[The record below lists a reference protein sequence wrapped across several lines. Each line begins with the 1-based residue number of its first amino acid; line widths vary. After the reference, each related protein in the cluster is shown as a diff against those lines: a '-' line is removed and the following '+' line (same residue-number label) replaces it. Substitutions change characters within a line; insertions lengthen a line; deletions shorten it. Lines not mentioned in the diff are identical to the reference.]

1 MTSPL
6 LSRNRFLSTSLRI
19 VACGLIVGAGIGA
32 SKLSVAQT
40 GCPIVTPKNLTVAF
54 APRADG
60 TLSLQTNVGITNGCK
75 TPLQVNS
82 VVMSPTA
89 SAFRLILG
97 WAPVTLNYNQTMTYQ
112 LRFEPTAPQA
122 YTGTFTVNIQGYS
135 PVVFNLSG
143 TGQLPGTVGSWS
155 TTSLTFNSVP
165 LGTTSAPQTATLT
178 NTGTEAAM
186 ISSLYVDPPFS
197 VSGFTSTRLG
207 IGKSLPLQ
215 VTFTPPYVGSFNGTL
230 VVVTDRLPPI
240 GVSLKATAVAPI
252 SFGISSFPSLPA
264 ATAGFTYM
272 ANLQSAGGVGAV
284 TWALN
289 SGSSL
294 PAGLSLS
301 SAGAITGTVASSVAT
316 GKYSFTVTATDSKVP
331 PATSALQLTLPV
343 GAPTGAACQYD
354 QWNVAGSGTPIIPLP
369 DLGTDTY
376 LGVQGGLYPNGSN
389 IMPADHDAD
398 GLAFANAIQPLDA
411 NGDPDPNGKYGI
423 ISIGMSV
430 TATNFALFT
439 QDATADPSV
448 NQNLVFVPGAQPRIT
463 ADLWA
468 NPTFPAWGEIF
479 QYFLPQSG
487 VTANQVVAAWVES
500 VLSDPTG
507 TFPSDMTKLQADLE
521 TTAQLLHTNFPN
533 LTLAFFSPREYGAYS
548 TPRRG
553 DPEPYSY
560 ETGFAV
566 RGMIEDQMN
575 GAPGLNYN
583 PANGPVMAPWVGW
596 GPYLWANGLIP
607 RSDGLVWTCQDFQ
620 GDGLHPSVTTGGSE
634 KNAFMLMNFFKTT
647 DVTAPWFLAH

>member
-1 MTSPL
+1 MASPL
-6 LSRNRFLSTSLRI
+6 LFWNRFVSILLKI
-19 VACGLIVGAGIGA
+19 GACGLMVGMGVGG
-32 SKLSVAQT
+32 SKLAVGQT
-40 GCPIVTPKNLTVAF
+40 TCLIVTPKNLTVAF
-54 APRADG
+54 APRAVG
-60 TLSLQTNVGITNGCK
+60 TLSLQINVGVTNGCK
-75 TPLQVNS
+75 APLQVNS
-82 VVMSPTA
+82 VVMSPAA

-97 WAPVTLNYNQTMTYQ
+97 WAPVTLDYNQTMTYQ
-112 LRFEPTAPQA
+112 LRFEPIAPQA
-122 YTGTFTVNIQGYS
+122 YTGTFTVNVQGYN

-143 TGQLPGTVGSWS
+143 TGQLPGAVGSWN
-155 TTSLTFNSVP
+155 TTSLSFNSVP
-165 LGTTSAPQTATLT
+165 LGRTSAPQTAILT
-178 NTGTEAAM
+178 NTGTQAAM

-197 VSGFTSTRLG
+197 VSGFTNTRLG
-207 IGKSLPLQ
+207 VGKSLPLQ
-215 VTFTPPYVGSFNGTL
+215 VTFTPQYAGSFNGTL
-230 VVVTDRLPPI
+230 VVVTDRLPPT
-240 GVSLKATAVAPI
+240 GVTLNATAVAPI
-252 SFGISSFPSLPA
+252 FFGISSFPSLPA

-272 ANLQSAGGVGAV
+272 ANLQSAGGVGTV
-284 TWALN
+284 SWALN
-289 SGSSL
+289 SGSNL

-301 SAGAITGTVASSVAT
+301 SAGAISGTVASTVAV
-316 GKYSFTVTATDSKVP
+316 GKYPFTVTATDSNTP
-331 PATSALQLTLPV
+331 PSTSTVQFTLPV
-343 GAPTGAACQYD
+343 GAPTGASCQYI
-354 QWNVAGSGTPIIPLP
+354 QANVAGSTTPIMPLP
-369 DLGTDTY
+369 DLGTGTY
-376 LGVQGGLYPNGSN
+376 LGAQGGLYPNGSN

-411 NGDPDPNGKYGI
+411 NGNPDPNGKYAI

-439 QDATADPSV
+439 QDASADPSV
-448 NQNLVFVPGAQPRIT
+448 NRNLVFVPGAQPRVT

-500 VLSDPTG
+500 VLSGTTG

-533 LTLAFFSPREYGAYS
+533 LTLALFSPREYGAYS
-548 TPRRG
+548 APRRG

-560 ETGFAV
+560 ESGFAV

-575 GAPGLNYN
+575 GAPGMNYN
-583 PANGPVMAPWVGW
+583 LANGPVMAPWVGW

-634 KNAFMLMNFFKTT
+634 KNAYMMMEFFKTT